1 MKYLIFRTDRIG
13 DFLITLPLLK
23 SIKRNNPNSIISVV
37 SSPKNIDF
45 IKKNIFVDEV
55 FLLESN
61 NLKDKFKLFFKLN
74 KYKYEAIIISDK
86 KNRSIILGLF
96 LKGKNKIFNVSK
108 IFQKRILNFFFKN
121 TFLDNDELK
130 NVTVNDILKKN
141 CNSLNMELN
150 NKDYIFFDKNQFEKE
165 FSLKKSLNLDKFK
178 YIILHYDEK
187 WELENYS
194 KLYKKAKTLTDI
206 KIYKNGFIN
215 FLTKLSENKSMKI
228 IITTGYL
235 DTNIISELKKEF
247 SKISSSLYKLNLK
260 NEKCFLITNQNFFS
274 LSHLISKSNLF
285 ISCHGA
291 FTHVAANYGI
301 KIIDII
307 EENKEKH
314 YSRITSHMK
323 NYKTFFRKDSS
334 KLLNQIINYS

>member
-37 SSPKNIDF
+37 SSTKNIDF

-108 IFQKRILNFFFKN
+108 SFQKKILNFFFKN

-130 NVTVNDILKKN
+130 NVTVKDILKKN
-141 CNSLNMELN
+141 CNSLNIELN
-150 NKDYIFFDKNQFEKE
+150 KKDYIFFDINQFENE
-165 FSLKKSLNLDKFK
+165 FNLKKFLNLDKFK
-178 YIILHYDEK
+178 
-187 WELENYS
+187 
-194 KLYKKAKTLTDI
+194 
-206 KIYKNGFIN
+206 
-215 FLTKLSENKSMKI
+215 
-228 IITTGYL
+228 
-235 DTNIISELKKEF
+235 
-247 SKISSSLYKLNLK
+247 
-260 NEKCFLITNQNFFS
+260 
-274 LSHLISKSNLF
+274 
-285 ISCHGA
+285 
-291 FTHVAANYGI
+291 
-301 KIIDII
+301 
-307 EENKEKH
+307 
-314 YSRITSHMK
+314 
-323 NYKTFFRKDSS
+323 
-334 KLLNQIINYS
+334 